1 MINLTK
7 DNFKAEVEEYKGL
20 VVIDLWAVWCGPCR
34 MIAPVID
41 EIEAEMPD
49 VKFCKINED
58 EQPELTRL
66 FKVVSIPTIALVKDN
81 TFVDMSV
88 GLVPKEKLV
97 KLINDNK

>member
-49 VKFCKINED
+49 VKFCKINVD

-66 FKVVSIPTIALVKDN
+66 FKVESIPTIALVKDN